1 MKGEQE
7 DQELLELLREKEKQD
22 PEVRDL
28 LFELLRM
35 PDPTKM
41 IIRVLRE
48 GSSEEKDRP
57 EEEASG
63 YGRSWSE
70 EQKRSLEERRAE
82 HLRGEG
88 RSYSWDEAK
97 SVIRGER
104 EL

>member
-7 DQELLELLREKEKQD
+7 DQELLELVREKEKED
-22 PEVRDL
+22 PSLRDL

-35 PDPTKM
+35 KFPAKELKRILEEESSEARNM
-41 IIRVLRE
+41 FEE
-48 GSSEEKDRP
+48 GSFGYDRT
-57 EEEASG
+57 
-63 YGRSWSE
+63 WSE
-70 EQKRSLEERRAE
+70 EQKRCLEERRAE

-88 RSYSWDEAK
+88 NSYSWDEAK